1 MKTNLVKEIYSA
13 MQPGPV
19 TVAGWV
25 RTIRASKDFGFIE
38 LNDGTCQK
46 NIQVVFDRSLE
57 NFDMIEKQNVSACLI
72 VEGDVVLTPGARQPL
87 EIKASN
93 IVIHGTSEP
102 DFPIQKKKHS
112 FEYLRTVAHLR
123 PRTNT
128 FTAVFRVRSVLTYAV
143 HRFLQENGFVYIA
156 TPCITTSD
164 CEGAGEVFRITSMD
178 AENPP
183 RREDGHVDW
192 SKDFFGKEAFMTVSG
207 QLNVEPFCWAF
218 RKVYTFGPCFR
229 AENSNTPR
237 HAAEFWQVEPEM
249 AFADLNDLMDTIE
262 ALSKYVIR
270 YVLEHCPD
278 ELAFF
283 DQFMEKG
290 LIDKLHRTVESDFAR
305 IPYREALKILNES
318 GIAFDIAPEWGTG
331 IQTEHE
337 KYLADEVFK
346 RPVFVT
352 DYPKECKSFYM
363 RLNDDNQTV
372 AATDLL
378 FPGLGEIV
386 GSSQREERYDVLIR
400 RIHELGLKE
409 EDYAWYLDL
418 RRYGTCQHSG
428 FGMGIE
434 RMMRYITGMENI
446 RDVIPYPR
454 TPNSAEF

>member
-1 MKTNLVKEIYSA
+1 MKTDLVKEIYGS
-13 MQPGPV
+13 MEEKHV

-25 RTIRASKDFGFIE
+25 RTIRASKNFGFIE

-46 NIQVVFDRSLE
+46 NIQVVFDRSLD
-57 NFDMIEKQNVSACLI
+57 NFDAVEKQNVSACLI
-72 VEGDVVLTPGARQPL
+72 VEGNVVLTPSARQPL
-87 EIKASN
+87 EIKATN
-93 IVIHGTSEP
+93 IIIHGTSEP

-164 CEGAGEVFRITSMD
+164 CEGAGEVFRISSMD
-178 AENPP
+178 VENPP
-183 RREDGHVDW
+183 RKEDGHVDW
-192 SKDFFGKEAFMTVSG
+192 TKDFFGKEAFMTVSG
-207 QLNVEPFCWAF
+207 QLNVEPFCWGF

-249 AFADLNDLMDTIE
+249 AFSDLNELMDTIE

-290 LIDKLHRTVESDFAR
+290 LLEKLHRTVESDFAR
-305 IPYREALKILNES
+305 IRSEERRV
-318 GIAFDIAPEWGTG
+318 G
-331 IQTEHE
+331 
-337 KYLADEVFK
+337 
-346 RPVFVT
+346 
-352 DYPKECKSFYM
+352 KECRS
-363 RLNDDNQTV
+363 RW
-372 AATDLL
+372 
-378 FPGLGEIV
+378 
-386 GSSQREERYDVLIR
+386 S
-400 RIHELGLKE
+400 
-409 EDYAWYLDL
+409 
-418 RRYGTCQHSG
+418 
-428 FGMGIE
+428 
-434 RMMRYITGMENI
+434 
-446 RDVIPYPR
+446 PYH
-454 TPNSAEF
+454 

>member
-1 MKTNLVKEIYSA
+1 MKTELVRDIYSA
-13 MQPGPV
+13 MQPGRV
-19 TVAGWV
+19 TIAGWV

-57 NFDMIEKQNVSACLI
+57 NFDAVEKQNVSACLI
-72 VEGDVVLTPGARQPL
+72 VEGDVVLTPSARQPL
-87 EIKASN
+87 EIKATN
-93 IVIHGTSEP
+93 IIIHGTSEP

-156 TPCITTSD
+156 TPCVTASD
-164 CEGAGEVFRITSMD
+164 CEGAGEVFRISTMD
-178 AENPP
+178 MENPP
-183 RREDGHVDW
+183 RREDGSVDW

-207 QLNVEPFCWAF
+207 QLNVEPFCWGF

-249 AFADLNDLMDTIE
+249 AFADLNELMDTIE

-270 YVLEHCPD
+270 YALENCPD

-283 DQFMEKG
+283 DQFIEKG
-290 LIDKLHRTVESDFAR
+290 LLEKLHRTVESDFAR
-305 IPYREALKILNES
+305 VTYREALKILNES

-363 RLNDDNQTV
+363 RLNDDNETV

-386 GSSQREERYDVLIR
+386 GSSQREERYDVLIQ

>member
-1 MKTNLVKEIYSA
+1 MKTDLVKTIFAEGKA
-13 MQPGPV
+13 AHV

-25 RTIRASKDFGFIE
+25 RTIRSSKDFGFIE
-38 LNDGTCQK
+38 LNDGSCQR
-46 NIQVVFDRSLE
+46 NIQVVFDRTLANYDE
-57 NFDMIEKQNVSACLI
+57 VEKQNVSACLI
-72 VEGDVVLTPGARQPL
+72 IEGDVVLTPEARQPL
-87 EIKASN
+87 EIHATA
-93 IVIHGTSEP
+93 ITVHGESTP

-128 FTAVFRVRSVLTYAV
+128 FTAVFRVRSVLTYAI
-143 HRFLQENGFVYIA
+143 HQYLQENGFVYVA
-156 TPCITTSD
+156 TPCVTTSD
-164 CEGAGEVFRITSMD
+164 CEGAGEVFRISTMD
-178 AENPP
+178 VDNPP
-183 RREDGHVDW
+183 RKDDGTVDW
-192 SKDFFGKEAFMTVSG
+192 SKDFFGKQTFMTVSG
-207 QLNVEPFCWAF
+207 QLNVEPFIWGF

-262 ALSKYVIR
+262 GLSKYVIR
-270 YVLEHCPD
+270 YVLEHCP
-278 ELAFF
+278 EEIKFF
-283 DQFMEKG
+283 DTFMEKG
-290 LIDKLHRTVESDFAR
+290 LIEKLEHTINSDFAR
-305 IPYREALKILNES
+305 IPYREALDILNKS
-318 GIAFDIAPEWGTG
+318 GVKFDIPAEWGTG

-363 RLNDDNQTV
+363 RLNDDGETV

-386 GSSQREERYDVLIR
+386 GSSQREERYDVLMQR
-400 RIHELGLKE
+400 VHELGLNE
-409 EDYAWYLDL
+409 EDYKWYLDL
-418 RRYGTCQHSG
+418 RRFGSCQHSG
-428 FGMGIE
+428 FGMGVE

-454 TPNSAEF
+454 TPNTAEF